1 MILFLYSAEFRELLA
16 EKKRLSTSKDE
27 PVKYT
32 DHKQRLSAPDLEASL
47 EPANSSTKEKKN
59 DKKDRGFM
67 TMTYK
72 PKIRKALM
80 RINFIPKLN
89 K

>member
-1 MILFLYSAEFRELLA
+1 M
-16 EKKRLSTSKDE
+16 KDE
-27 PVKYT
+27 PIKLYT

-47 EPANSSTKEKKN
+47 APAISSVKEKKN
-59 DKKDRGFM
+59 DKKERGFM

-80 RINFIPKLN
+80 KMNFIPKLN
-89 K
+89 RFV